1 LKRLRLTISSFGHE
15 LFDSKPREWS
25 RPPRHQ
31 YRESHR
37 RSQSVDTAYA
47 QLRPPRRRSIA
58 EERSMDAD
66 TNRLQ
71 RRGMQ
76 DHQPK
81 STNQDPSDV
90 SAAEE
95 RGRAVDLGQSPR
107 RKMQEHHPKGMN
119 HEDFNISVKTE
130 AGSRRSPSPLPLPPI
145 GRSDRRRITRR
156 EARRKR
162 VGVGSASAG
171 GTFGEVSSAE
181 DQGQRIREGGRNML
195 RGSAP
200 APGQDRGQSFPF
212 PLPNKTVSAPRE
224 METALPVL
232 AANPKQIQQ
241 PGAQHGQAQLLTPPD
256 SDSHH

>member
-1 LKRLRLTISSFGHE
+1 
-15 LFDSKPREWS
+15 
-25 RPPRHQ
+25 
-31 YRESHR
+31 
-37 RSQSVDTAYA
+37 
-47 QLRPPRRRSIA
+47 
-58 EERSMDAD
+58 
-66 TNRLQ
+66 
-71 RRGMQ
+71 MQ

-81 STNQDPSDV
+81 TTNQDPSDV

-95 RGRAVDLGQSPR
+95 RCRAVDLGQSPR
-107 RKMQEHHPKGMN
+107 RKMQEHHPKRMN
-119 HEDFNISVKTE
+119 HEAFNISAKTE
-130 AGSRRSPSPLPLPPI
+130 AGSRRSPSPLPASPI

-181 DQGQRIREGGRNML
+181 DQRQRIRGGRNML

-224 METALPVL
+224 MEAALPVL
-232 AANPKQIQQ
+232 AANPKQIQE
-241 PGAQHGQAQLLTPPD
+241 PGAQQGQGQLLTPPD
-256 SDSHH
+256 SESHH

>member
-15 LFDSKPREWS
+15 HFDSKPRERS
-25 RPPRHQ
+25 RSPRHQ

-58 EERSMDAD
+58 EERSRDAD
-66 TNRLQ
+66 TNLLQ

-81 STNQDPSDV
+81 TTNQDPSDV

-107 RKMQEHHPKGMN
+107 GKMQEHHPKRMN
-119 HEDFNISVKTE
+119 HEAFNISAKTE
-130 AGSRRSPSPLPLPPI
+130 AGNRRSPSPLPAPPI

-162 VGVGSASAG
+162 VGVGSTSAG

-181 DQGQRIREGGRNML
+181 DQRQWIRGGRNML

-212 PLPNKTVSAPRE
+212 PLPNKIVSAPRE
-224 METALPVL
+224 IETALPVL
-232 AANPKQIQQ
+232 AAKPKQIQQ
-241 PGAQHGQAQLLTPPD
+241 PGAQQGQGQLLKPPD